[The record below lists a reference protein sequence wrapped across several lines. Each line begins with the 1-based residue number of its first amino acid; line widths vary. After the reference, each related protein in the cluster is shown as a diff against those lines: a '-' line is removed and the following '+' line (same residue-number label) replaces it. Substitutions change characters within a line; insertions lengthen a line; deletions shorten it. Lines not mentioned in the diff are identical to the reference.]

1 MEKRKG
7 ESGVTIRLGMS
18 RVFKI
23 VTIKSSIPKAL
34 AVGVKLRWL
43 TSWPFFSSSFDS
55 SSVYG
60 YLGAAAT
67 GMMGV

>member
-34 AVGVKLRWL
+34 AVGVKVRWL
-43 TSWPFFSSSFDS
+43 
-55 SSVYG
+55 
-60 YLGAAAT
+60 
-67 GMMGV
+67 